1 MMAEVVKSAFMALFL
16 LVPLAA
22 GAAGDIRFAE
32 APVRIEMPDGN
43 AHEFAVEWAVSPDQ
57 RERGLMYREDLD
69 ADAGMIFDFGAV
81 RTVLMWMKN
90 TPLPLDM
97 LFINDKGIVIRIEER
112 AEPFSENI
120 ISSGGPVRYVLEI
133 NGGRSRE
140 LGIVPGARIVAEP
153 PAALLK

>member
-1 MMAEVVKSAFMALFL
+1 MMSAVLKSAFMALFL
-16 LVPLAA
+16 LAPMAA
-22 GAAGDIRFAE
+22 GAAGEIQFAE
-32 APVRIEMPDGN
+32 ASLRVEMPNGN
-43 AHEFAVEWAVSPDQ
+43 AHEFAVEWAVDPDQ
-57 RERGLMYREDLD
+57 REHGLMFREYLD
-69 ADAGMIFDFGAV
+69 ADAGMIFDFGV
-81 RTVLMWMKN
+81 ERTILMWMKN

-97 LFINDKGIVIRIEER
+97 LFIDAKGVVIRIEER

-140 LGIVPGARIVAEP
+140 LGILPGARIFAEP